1 MALLPE
7 SITPLT
13 CLMNLNTDIDF
24 MRRALVLARRGLGRT
39 SPNPCVGAILVQ
51 HGKVIGK
58 GWHRGAGCPHAE
70 VEAIGHATRAG
81 RKTRGAT
88 LYVTLEPCCT
98 WGRTPPC
105 ADAIQAAGIRR
116 VVAGATDLNPK
127 HAGRGFKLLKKRGIQ
142 VVEGVLRKECEQ
154 LNQAWNHWV
163 VHRTPWIIA
172 KCGMTLDGKIAAVD
186 GESRWITSEK
196 ARVEAHRL
204 RSRVD
209 AILVGVNTVLKDD
222 PLLTVRLSRWHG
234 RQPLR
239 VILDTHARTPTNAR
253 ILNRIGR
260 DPRYAAG
267 SRLAEASGVVRVGE
281 ASKSRPYGDVWIMVG
296 RDVPMKRVERL
307 RQSGAKVISVPNNRR
322 GLDLNAI
329 FKKLGAAEIVS
340 VLAEGGGNVLG
351 SFFSEGKVHEAVF
364 FIAPMILG
372 GRQSVQAV
380 AGDGFPEWRKAP
392 MLRDF
397 CLRKVGGDLMV
408 TGMVN
413 LTT

>member
-7 SITPLT
+7 SITSLT
-13 CLMNLNTDIDF
+13 CFMSLNTDIDF
-24 MRRALVLARRGLGRT
+24 MRHALVLARRGLGRT

-70 VEAIGHATRAG
+70 VEAIRDAARTG
-81 RKTRGAT
+81 RKISGAM

-105 ADAIQAAGIRR
+105 TDAIQAAGIRR

-127 HAGRGFKLLKKRGIQ
+127 HAGRGFKLLRKAGIQ
-142 VVEGVLRKECEQ
+142 VLEGVLRKECEQ

-172 KCGMTLDGKIAAVD
+172 KCGMTLDGKIATAD
-186 GESRWITSEK
+186 GESRWITGKK
-196 ARVEAHRL
+196 ARLEAHRL

-209 AILVGVNTVLKDD
+209 AILVGVNAVLKDD
-222 PLLTVRLSRWHG
+222 PLLTVRLPRWHG

-239 VILDTHARTPTNAR
+239 VILDTRARTPTDAR

-260 DPRYAAG
+260 D
-267 SRLAEASGVVRVGE
+267 E
-281 ASKSRPYGDVWIMVG
+281 SRPYGDVWIMVG
-296 RDVPMKRVERL
+296 RDAPMKRMERL
-307 RQSGAKVISVPNNRR
+307 RQSGARVISVPNNRR

-329 FKKLGAAEIVS
+329 LKKLGAAEIVS
-340 VLAEGGGNVLG
+340 VLAEGGGSVLG

-364 FIAPMILG
+364 FIAPRILG

-380 AGDGFPEWRKAP
+380 AGDGFSEWRKAP

-397 CLRKVGGDLMV
+397 RLRKIGGDLMV
-408 TGMVN
+408 TGRVER
-413 LTT
+413 